1 MSTRPHCGSD
11 PRTQLTDGDRQAM
24 ADFRE
29 YLRERPIQAEDPL
42 VSAEEIEARLDAAK
56 AEVARRWAERAALAA
71 EFGLR
76 PDQITLRGCDR
87 RGEEWT

>member
-1 MSTRPHCGSD
+1 MTGCGSD

-29 YLRERPIQAEDPL
+29 YLRERRSQPEDPL

-56 AEVARRWAERAALAA
+56 AEVARRDAERAALAA
-71 EFGLR
+71 EFGVR
-76 PDQITLRGCDR
+76 PDQITLRDYGQ
-87 RGEEWT
+87 RGEEWA